1 MIKGENLTMWMLT
14 SFVSQKIP
22 YMTFQSLELLNK
34 MEWLKGKLEVL
45 QEIARVMIHMHDT
58 LCNFWAEAINRAC
71 CIANRIFLRLG
82 TKKTSYELWT
92 RRKPNLKYFRTFGS
106 EC

>member
-1 MIKGENLTMWMLT
+1 MGVDLFCESKCIKHDFLAPRTPQQNGVAER
-14 SFVSQKIP
+14 KIR
-22 YMTFQSLELLNK
+22 
-34 MEWLKGKLEVL
+34 VL
-45 QEIARVMIHMHDT
+45 QEMAKVMIHMHDT
-58 LCNFWAEAINRAC
+58 QCNFWVEAINRAYY
-71 CIANRIFLRLG
+71 IVNRIFLRLG

>member
-1 MIKGENLTMWMLT
+1 
-14 SFVSQKIP
+14 
-22 YMTFQSLELLNK
+22 MTFQSLELLNK